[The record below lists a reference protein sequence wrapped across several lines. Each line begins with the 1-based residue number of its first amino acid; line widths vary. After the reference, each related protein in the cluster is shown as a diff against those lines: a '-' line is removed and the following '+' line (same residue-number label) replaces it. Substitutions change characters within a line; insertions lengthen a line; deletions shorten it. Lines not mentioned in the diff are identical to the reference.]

1 MDSGRNRGPD
11 FWKEDLAM
19 TVTVTPLDGSFGAAI
34 TGVDFSGPVDAADL
48 AAVEQAFLDHHVV
61 RIRDQHLTPPQTV
74 DLRRRFGPVAPHVL
88 SQSHHPDPQLLVVLS
103 NLLEGVQETG
113 LAAAGTF

>member
-34 TGVDFSGPVDAADL
+34 TGVDFPGPVDAADL
-48 AAVEQAFLDHHVV
+48 PAVEHAFLDLHVV
-61 RIRDQHLTPPQTV
+61 SIRDQHLTPPQTV
-74 DLRRRFGPVAPHVL
+74 DLSRRLGPVEPHVL
-88 SQSHHPDPQLLVVLS
+88 SQDHHPDKPRLVGLS
-103 NLLEGVQETG
+103 NQLNGGKEEGRGEE
-113 LAAAGTF
+113 